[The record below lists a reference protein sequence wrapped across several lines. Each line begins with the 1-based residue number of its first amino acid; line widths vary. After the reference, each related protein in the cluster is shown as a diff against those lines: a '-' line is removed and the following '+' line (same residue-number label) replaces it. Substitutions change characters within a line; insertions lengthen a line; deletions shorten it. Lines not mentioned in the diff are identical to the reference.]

1 MAQRFLTLWN
11 RLRRGANR
19 LKHEL
24 VTLGLAARDP
34 RVPWYARAVAFCVL
48 AYALSPIDLI
58 PDPVPI
64 LGHLDDLIL
73 IPLGVALA
81 VRLIPPSVLA
91 DCRAKAAVST
101 GTGGLGWAGATIVV
115 VAWLLVVGLVLVY
128 GRRFVGR

>member
-81 VRLIPPSVLA
+81 VRLIPPAVLA
-91 DCRAKAAVST
+91 DCRAKAAGSP
-101 GTGGLGWAGATIVV
+101 GAGRLGWLGATIVV
-115 VAWLLVVGLVLVY
+115 GAWLLVVGLVLVY
-128 GRRFVGR
+128 GRRFVGG